1 MNRFVTLLWKCTRI
15 KSWFFW
21 RQCFIRFMT
30 LLINIWFIISDGF
43 SAYLWLYLVSESWS
57 SSSDNIRHLCLS
69 QPISAYLL
77 ISQSLTDSDS
87 HKSDQTEIWT
97 LGTFFSSSRVNA
109 EKLRCFLPAAE
120 KNYQSL
126 IWRMHRRRWDITK
139 RISRCISIE
148 SLWMQS
154 SF

>member
-1 MNRFVTLLWKCTRI
+1 MYYRI
-15 KSWFFW
+15 KSWFIFH
-21 RQCFIRFMT
+21 QCCFAINKKSHD
-30 LLINIWFIISDGF
+30 LINQQLIYHQWWFLCIPVVVSGVRILVQFIWQHPTF
-43 SAYLWLYLVSESWS
+43 V
-57 SSSDNIRHLCLS
+57 
-69 QPISAYLL
+69 PISAYLL

-148 SLWMQS
+148 SLWMQN